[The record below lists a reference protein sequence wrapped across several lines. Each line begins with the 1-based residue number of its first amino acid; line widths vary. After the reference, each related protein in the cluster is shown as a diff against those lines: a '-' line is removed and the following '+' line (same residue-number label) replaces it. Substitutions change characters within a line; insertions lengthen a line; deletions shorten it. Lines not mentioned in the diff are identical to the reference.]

1 LIIPKVDTDDEIPT
15 YQELERN
22 QSKIG
27 YEERPID
34 SQEEAE
40 IKREC

>member
-1 LIIPKVDTDDEIPT
+1 LIIPRVDTDDEIPT
-15 YQELERN
+15 YEELERN

-34 SQEEAE
+34 SQEEAG
-40 IKREC
+40 ITQEC